1 MLCCILTEIMKIPFL
16 KKLKILTE
24 LQRFQVSIS
33 KMFQFYGDNI
43 TRDFVM
49 WNDRQFTHLP
59 ILMIRMLTLEHCTT
73 KTKSPIYLK
82 NCFKVPKVMVNFL
95 ALVKGTWKWE
105 GESLHSALPLHWI
118 SFSCRVEKKNAGF
131 FFQPHPSGGFLVL
144 IVYKKNGFYAFNT
157 KV

>member
-59 ILMIRMLTLEHCTT
+59 ILMIRMLTLEHCAT

-82 NCFKVPKVMVNFL
+82 HCFKVPKVMVNFL

-105 GESLHSALPLHWI
+105 GECLHSALPLHWI
-118 SFSCRVEKKNAGF
+118 SFSCRVEKKKKKTQDF
-131 FFQPHPSGGFLVL
+131 FFNPIPVGVFW
-144 IVYKKNGFYAFNT
+144 F
-157 KV
+157 